1 MSYPQMRLS
10 GISKQILEIK
20 WIDFDGQISW
30 TGAPD
35 EKFEVD
41 DYMVEFASSSNTW
54 VYKYLPD
61 CITVETIPIS
71 FVTTCSFP
79 LEILKESPVFLENDD
94 LVRVRV

>member
-30 TGAPD
+30 TRAPD

-41 DYMVEFASSSNTW
+41 DYLVEFASSSNTW

-61 CITVETIPIS
+61 CITV
-71 FVTTCSFP
+71 
-79 LEILKESPVFLENDD
+79 
-94 LVRVRV
+94 